1 MLLMFEDHHKEH
13 LSFLINTDH
22 DGNMSSSIQNN
33 YSLPVSD
40 LVQPQVVRLVGVGAQ
55 ANYFYLSRLRDKNN
69 S

>member
-40 LVQPQVVRLVGVGAQ
+40 LVQVVRLGVGAQ
-55 ANYFYLSRLRDKNN
+55 ANYFYLSRLGDKNK

>member
-1 MLLMFEDHHKEH
+1 MFEDHHKEH

-40 LVQPQVVRLVGVGAQ
+40 LVQVVRLGVGAQ
-55 ANYFYLSRLRDKNN
+55 ANYFYLLRLGDKNN

>member
-40 LVQPQVVRLVGVGAQ
+40 LVQVVRLGLGV
-55 ANYFYLSRLRDKNN
+55 LVL
-69 S
+69 